1 MLTWSDP
8 RRIEIGLELHYE
20 AEGLKLFERIKA
32 ISTIEKLETIKE
44 AVKVSKSIEEIE
56 KLL

>member
-1 MLTWSDP
+1 MK
-8 RRIEIGLELHYE
+8 YE

-44 AVKVSKSIEEIE
+44 SVKVSKSIEEIG